1 MTSFADGVDE
11 QEILDS
17 RHSLKNGNGNKKIM
31 QMFLNICIK

>member
-1 MTSFADGVDE
+1 MTSFAGGLYE

-17 RHSLKNGNGNKKIM
+17 HDSLKNGNGNKKIM